1 MTNKTKSGKFKKK
14 KFEIKII
21 WKIFKNLK
29 KTKIENFQQSNK
41 LSHFNKMEFRF
52 SLNRNANA
60 VFIF

>member
-29 KTKIENFQQSNK
+29 KTKIENFQKSNK
-41 LSHFNKMEFRF
+41 L
-52 SLNRNANA
+52 
-60 VFIF
+60 